1 MRKIFTLLIAL
12 LALTV
17 SSWAT
22 PIQVGDFYYEIR
34 DYGVTYAELVKVSG
48 EDDWKSYYEVSGDIT
63 IPGTINDGV
72 SDYPVYI
79 IGNTAFGSCTGITSV
94 TVEEGVDYISNFAF
108 MGCSNLTTATLPSTI
123 TSFGNQAF
131 ANSGL
136 ISVTIRATAPA
147 DISSEDPFLDAD
159 NLAHIYVPAASV
171 DAYKD
176 SWTTYASKIEAI
188 PSGPAPVV
196 STITWNTEEV
206 ATISLECSSV
216 DEVQDASEIDGIT
229 ASLTR
234 TNLSSEYCKF
244 KNNEIWIY
252 ESGEVTFTS
261 SVGNI
266 SGILITCDPLNEVWS
281 HYNLSEGWTFDGD
294 TKTFTWTG
302 TPSSS
307 VTLSGYIDFLVAS
320 IEFTVVSEPVPAT
333 TTTTITWNQ
342 ADIESLGLAD
352 NDVDEFSASNEIN
365 DITASLT
372 RTNAGQ
378 YTYCQISNR
387 NFWITNG
394 CGSLTFSHSTG
405 KISNI
410 VITYDDNYSY
420 HSLSDLSAGWTEVT
434 QAHTLTWTGT
444 ASDEVTLSGGMDIMV
459 SSIEF
464 TVVTEAAP
472 AEPVS
477 QGPVT
482 WDFANDAELAS
493 IYLRQYTHYNF
504 HGSYSE
510 YYDNH
515 YEETVKNFKG
525 IVATISA
532 MTEGSYACFSNQNNY
547 SIDLENGGTLTFSTE
562 LGQFQSIVIN
572 TTSYGSSSGEWAWND
587 TEHTLTWAGTPVNS
601 VVLDDI
607 DISDITSIVFTFVS
621 AAPAFT
627 ADITWDAT
635 EVATISLYGGSLNT
649 VVPGTAIDGITPSI
663 MKTSYSGSYC
673 YFDYSRIRID
683 DNGELIFTS
692 SVGDIQGIVLTFD
705 NTNTDSYSISDFPV
719 GWMLDEGAGTL
730 TWTGTAAE
738 EVSLSGYIHCTVSSI
753 EFDVIEAPAP
763 VYPTPSGPSFIWQ
776 SRQVSHVLLSIDD
789 NGASQ
794 TTHVIK
800 NIITSLER
808 TAAKANEYD
817 FCLFANNGIN
827 IKNNGTLTFRSIVGD
842 LTGIVITCGYKYSA
856 DDLLDGWRYDSENG
870 TLIWVGTP
878 AETVTLSGHVD
889 VSNISTIEFFYDP
902 APAPRKGETFFGI
915 YNQYYQITG
924 AHTAKLPAQDLNH
937 TLQIPQY
944 VDYEDV
950 RYYVT
955 EIDDYAFYGQ
965 AELPN
970 VFGGA
975 NIAKIGAH
983 AFDGCLQI
991 TDISWY
997 SDVLDTIGDAAFK
1010 DCKLMANFDC
1020 MTQLPPV
1027 LGSNAFSGT
1036 TYLNRIRVNSASDYK
1051 YATNWEDYA
1060 DKIYSMWEAPAIGE
1074 QFFWHNQMTTNWY
1087 AVSSVSPVKEA
1098 KVLPYSAA
1106 VNDIYPA
1113 TRYGRLVIPEEIT
1126 YLYQEY
1132 KVTGIGENAYKDS
1145 TRFYMVMIPQA
1156 VKSIESGAFLN
1167 CTGVEN
1173 VQFLWDDPRG
1183 TVTWADAN
1191 VGAEFKTAASGET
1204 KICVPK
1210 GTLAYYQEWAPA
1222 WAECMVEGEILDID
1236 VTASEDPHHASRYYR
1251 TFYDSETDYLM
1262 PPSVWA
1268 HAGYVENGTFILS
1281 PVAFDGM
1288 VLPRGTAVVLESETP
1303 TYRLVPTGNT
1313 APLYDGR
1320 NDLVGTDVDIPRT
1333 SVGNNGENVY
1343 VLNRQANIGGNL
1355 YVGMGMYQYTG
1366 TTLGAHKAYLI
1377 YDAPSGPNN
1386 APARFVF
1393 KHKNEPTDV
1402 ENVQDTNASCTKI
1415 LRNGQLIIIK
1425 DGKEYNAQGLIIK

>member
-1 MRKIFTLLIAL
+1 MRKTFTFLCAAL
-12 LALTV
+12 MSMSMFAQDPSWLRSGDEWDEVTQTLTV
-17 SSWAT
+17 KSDLGYQA
-22 PIQVGDFYYEIR
+22 YESRGSILHLVITE
-34 DYGVTYAELVKVSG
+34 GVTVIGTKAFQYCG
-48 EDDWKSYYEVSGDIT
+48 EIIDVVIPATVTSIGGD
-63 IPGTINDGV
+63 
-72 SDYPVYI
+72 
-79 IGNTAFGSCTGITSV
+79 AFYG
-94 TVEEGVDYISNFAF
+94 
-108 MGCSNLTTATLPSTI
+108 
-123 TSFGNQAF
+123 
-131 ANSGL
+131 
-136 ISVTIRATAPA
+136 
-147 DISSEDPFLDAD
+147 
-159 NLAHIYVPAASV
+159 
-171 DAYKD
+171 
-176 SWTTYASKIEAI
+176 
-188 PSGPAPVV
+188 
-196 STITWNTEEV
+196 
-206 ATISLECSSV
+206 CSSV
-216 DEVQDASEIDGIT
+216 ENVYCYANPADLNWNDDYCDDFKSDHA
-229 ASLTR
+229 
-234 TNLSSEYCKF
+234 TNCHVKSSYLDTY
-244 KNNEIWIY
+244 NTNW
-252 ESGEVTFTS
+252 
-261 SVGNI
+261 GN
-266 SGILITCDPLNEVWS
+266 
-281 HYNLSEGWTFDGD
+281 
-294 TKTFTWTG
+294 

-307 VTLSGYIDFLVAS
+307 DNSGVNVTFVGDLTDPESAQDGPSITWEASDINFFINWDNGGSNHNTETVKDVTITANGGSSNYCQFGYSDYYEFSSFSISDGATLTFSSSLGNLKGIVISGNPSAYRDLEDLDTSTGWAVAGSQLKWTGDAASVVLTCNNPGS
-320 IEFTVVSEPVPAT
+320 INFQDITSIVFTFAAAPA
-333 TTTTITWNQ
+333 TTTITWNQ
-342 ADIESLGLAD
+342 TDIESLGLAD
-352 NDVDEFSASNEIN
+352 NDVDEFSPSQEI
-365 DITASLT
+365 DGITASLT
-372 RTNAGQ
+372 RTDAGQ
-378 YTYCQISNR
+378 YTYCQIDNSNL
-387 NFWITNG
+387 WITNS
-394 CGSLTFSHSTG
+394 CGYITFTSAVG
-405 KISNI
+405 DISRI
-410 VITYDDNYSY
+410 VITYDENSY
-420 HSLSDLSAGWTEVT
+420 HSLSNLTAGWTEDNQV
-434 QAHTLTWTGT
+434 HTLTWTGT
-444 ASDEVTLSGGMDIMV
+444 ASDEVTLSGSMDIMV

-464 TVVTEAAP
+464 TVETAAAP
-472 AEPVS
+472 AEPIS

-482 WDFANDAELAS
+482 WDFANDAELAN

-510 YYDNH
+510 YYDSH
-515 YEETVKNFKG
+515 YEDTVKNFKG

-532 MTEGSYACFSNQNNY
+532 MTDGSYACFSNQNNY

-572 TTSYGSSSGEWAWND
+572 TTGYGSESGEWAWD
-587 TEHTLTWAGTPVNS
+587 SEEHTLTWAGTPANS
-601 VVLDDI
+601 VVLNNI

-627 ADITWDAT
+627 ADITWDVT
-635 EVATISLYGGSLNT
+635 EVATISLYGSSLNT
-649 VVPGTAIDGITPSI
+649 LESGSEIDGITPSI

-673 YFDYSRIRID
+673 YFASSRIRID

-705 NTNTDSYSISDFPV
+705 NTESYTIYDFPV
-719 GWMLDEGAGTL
+719 GWILDEGAGTL
-730 TWTGTAAE
+730 TWSGTAAE
-738 EVSLSGYIHCTVSSI
+738 EVSLSGYIHCKVSSI

-789 NGASQ
+789 NGDSQ

-808 TAAKANEYD
+808 TAAKADEYD

-842 LTGIVITCGYKYSA
+842 LTGIVITCGYKFSA
-856 DDLLDGWRYDSENG
+856 DDLSDGWRYDSENR
-870 TLIWVGTP
+870 TLIWMSTP
-878 AETVTLSGHVD
+878 AETVSLSGNVD
-889 VSNISTIEFFYDP
+889 VSNISSIEFFYDP
-902 APAPRKGETFFGI
+902 APAPRKGVKFFGI

-924 AHTAKLPAQDLNH
+924 AHTAKLPAQDLTH
-937 TLQIPQY
+937 TLDIPEY

-955 EIDDYAFYGQ
+955 EIADYAFYGQ

-970 VFGGA
+970 VLRGV

-983 AFDGCLQI
+983 AFDGCIQI
-991 TDISWY
+991 TDISLQ
-997 SDVLDTIGDAAFK
+997 SDVLDTIGTEAFK
-1010 DCKLMANFDC
+1010 NCKLMSNFDNY
-1020 MTQLPPV
+1020 TELPPV

-1036 TYLNRIRVNSASDYK
+1036 TYLNRIRVNSSYTVDAYK
-1051 YATNWEDYA
+1051 VATNWSEYA
-1060 DKIYSMWEAPAIGE
+1060 DKIVTLWENPAIGE
-1074 QFFWHNQMTTNWY
+1074 EFFWSNQMTTNWY
-1087 AVSSVSPVKEA
+1087 AVSSVTPVKEA

-1106 VNDIYPA
+1106 VEAIYPA
-1113 TRYGRLVIPEEIT
+1113 TRYGRLVIPEEIA

-1173 VQFLWDDPRG
+1173 VQFLWDDP
-1183 TVTWADAN
+1183 TEVTWADAT

-1210 GTLAYYQEWAPA
+1210 GTLAAYQAWAPA
-1222 WAECMVEGEILDID
+1222 WASCMVEGEILDID
-1236 VTASEDPHHASRYYR
+1236 VTASEDPNHANRYYR

-1303 TYRLVPTGNT
+1303 TYRLVPVGNT
-1313 APLYDGR
+1313 APIYDGR
-1320 NDLVGTDVDIPRT
+1320 NDLVGTDVDIART